1 MWRALM
7 IFFAAVFVALLAAW
21 DAHVSARKA
30 AAANFDSI
38 SDKIVI
44 SIGEKMEAYEQ
55 VLRGGVSLFDAFGP
69 ISRKQWSAYVRGL
82 KLAENYPGVQGVG
95 YAVVIN
101 DDKVDDLERSVH
113 AEGVPSFK
121 VYPRGKRELN
131 TAILYLEPLD
141 WRNQR
146 ALGFDM
152 YSEEVRRVAMERA
165 RTTGRPALSGGVTL
179 RQETENDV
187 QRGVLLYIPVFEP
200 SSDATAPGGIGRKL
214 KGFVYSAFRMR
225 DLMSR
230 VLERTDSY
238 SPNLVRVEIFD
249 GPNASAE
256 ALLYDSASAGNR
268 APIVADSQYLQER
281 KLPVHGITW
290 DVRLTSMS
298 EFERVEAST
307 VPMWMVAAGLVLG
320 GLAATLFGL
329 ISMGREAAH
338 LVADRLA
345 LEVETRKVAEERV
358 RVALRELAHR
368 VKNTLTIV
376 TAIATQTVR
385 HSESL
390 DEFDQKFRARLL
402 GLSRVHDLLTSG
414 RSYSTDLAV
423 LAQDVLAPYQGDYD
437 GALSIDGPPVV
448 LTPNTAIMLSMLFN
462 ELATNATKYGAWS
475 NKMGRVALAWQIEGA
490 ADEKEILN
498 ISWRE
503 RDGPPVS
510 TPSRQGFGS
519 NVIKF
524 SVERSLRGKAEADFA
539 PEGVTYRITIPWS
552 EIAPEADVS
561 KGA

>member
-200 SSDATAPGGIGRKL
+200 SSDATAPGGTGRKL
-214 KGFVYSAFRMR
+214 KGVVYSAFRMR

-256 ALLYDSASAGNR
+256 A
-268 APIVADSQYLQER
+268 
-281 KLPVHGITW
+281 
-290 DVRLTSMS
+290 
-298 EFERVEAST
+298 
-307 VPMWMVAAGLVLG
+307 VAAGLVLG

-552 EIAPEADVS
+552 EIAPETDVS